1 GQQFGIYTYLYAQDD
16 LKANYRTRLM
26 PYGGEKALHRS
37 HVYVTLERYY
47 AEAEEIVTAKDAN
60 GHAIQATGRFGRPIF
75 KHKAGQLHSR
85 SLLHVIKGN
94 DDETGFVPVE
104 FINGRFQVRE
114 IEYQSQEQLKTII
127 DEVYGGN
134 RAAPDT
140 DNRNDIHIPF

>member
-1 GQQFGIYTYLYAQDD
+1 MSS
-16 LKANYRTRLM
+16 KATTTKR
-26 PYGGEKALHRS
+26 E
-37 HVYVTLERYY
+37 
-47 AEAEEIVTAKDAN
+47 
-60 GHAIQATGRFGRPIF
+60 
-75 KHKAGQLHSR
+75 
-85 SLLHVIKGN
+85 
-94 DDETGFVPVE
+94 FVPVE